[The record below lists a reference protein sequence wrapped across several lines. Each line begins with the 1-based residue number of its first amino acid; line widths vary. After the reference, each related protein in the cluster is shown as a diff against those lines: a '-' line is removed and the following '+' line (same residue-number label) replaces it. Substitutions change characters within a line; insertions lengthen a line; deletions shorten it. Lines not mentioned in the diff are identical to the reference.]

1 MRLPRLP
8 WHRWALLFGIAV
20 ALSPPW
26 PPDPPLVG
34 LAAVDAVLLTLPVT
48 ITPKGLPVGYRNPLI
63 RIDLADALGT
73 DVTDADGKKI
83 GREPAEEFD
92 GLWLMLRNPKL
103 QTQETLTPPD
113 VTLGEDGQP
122 SIEDA
127 MLGMRVVAAR
137 LIYDWNLSDPA
148 DPREDAPVLPIQN
161 PDDHAKRAPAVEDVA
176 KVPGSVVVMIG
187 ERIRQ
192 AVAPR

>member
-1 MRLPRLP
+1 VRLPRL
-8 WHRWALLFGIAV
+8 WLLLVLAIT
-20 ALSPPW
+20 LTPPW
-26 PPDPPLVG
+26 PPDWTLVG
-34 LAAVDAVLLTLPVT
+34 LVAVLLSLDTLT
-48 ITPKGLPVGYRNPLI
+48 TTTNAKGLPVGYRNPLL

-83 GREPAEEFD
+83 GREPAEEFE

-113 VTLGEDGQP
+113 VELGADGTP
-122 SIEDA
+122 SVGDA
-127 MLGMRVVAAR
+127 MNGMRVVAAR
-137 LIYDWNLSDPA
+137 MIYDWNLPDPA
-148 DPREDAPVLPIQN
+148 DPREDAPALPIQN
-161 PDDHAKRAPAVEDVA
+161 KDDHAKRSPSVEDVV
-176 KVPGSVVVMIG
+176 KIPGSVVLLIG

>member
-1 MRLPRLP
+1 VLHDLLGALGWVSSAFGRAWLELAPYIGAACVGIWLDRRLSRS
-8 WHRWALLFGIAV
+8 RKV
-20 ALSPPW
+20 S
-26 PPDPPLVG
+26 
-34 LAAVDAVLLTLPVT
+34 
-48 ITPKGLPVGYRNPLI
+48 PVGYRNPLI

-113 VTLGEDGQP
+113 VSLGEDGQP
-122 SIEDA
+122 SIADA
-127 MLGMRVVAAR
+127 MHGMRVVAAR
-137 LIYDWNLSDPA
+137 LIYDWNLPDPA
-148 DPREDAPVLPIQN
+148 DPREDAPALPIQHE
-161 PDDHAKRAPAVEDVA
+161 DDHAKRCPSVEDVA